1 MQPSTI
7 ITPMRRRIAIVFF
20 SYELSACGILLAVG
34 KTSALHSTR
43 TPYVDR
49 YESWKALESDSRSDV
64 TSNDASVKVSDALDG
79 AQAATT
85 VLARKQ
91 EKREKGGMWA

>member
-7 ITPMRRRIAIVFF
+7 ITQMRRRIAIVFF
-20 SYELSACGILLAVG
+20 SYELSAGEILLAIG
-34 KTSALHSTR
+34 KTSALHSTW
-43 TPYVDR
+43 TPYFRRPVR
-49 YESWKALESDSRSDV
+49 ELGDSRSDV
-64 TSNDASVKVSDALDG
+64 TSNDASVKVNDALDG

-85 VLARKQ
+85 ALAGKP